1 MDPIQGTY
9 KRAQKYLFYR
19 FFGFWLF
26 KRVSLNLQLYLRV
39 ELHVNIRHF
48 LQFEISKSGI
58 YGYHQLAIK
67 FEIIK
72 NWVFQHHL
80 LQTTNESLLIFNFS
94 FNSERHLL
102 PQPVGDFEYL
112 ERNGIKIACFN
123 NNDDNSMY
131 TTVKFNQTNKWFE
144 YRFAFNWI
152 YTKSNHK
159 PDKPYQVKFESDHW
173 SAQ

>member
-48 LQFEISKSGI
+48 CNLKFRNQESPW
-58 YGYHQLAIK
+58 LAIK
-67 FEIIK
+67 FEYIK
-72 NWVFQHHL
+72 DWVLQHHL
-80 LQTTNESLLIFNFS
+80 LQTDKSLIFNFS

-159 PDKPYQVKFESDHW
+159 SDKPYQVKFESDHW